1 MCLSKPKV
9 PKIQP
14 VAQSTQKSATAQ
26 AAAAVPP
33 PPPPPEPT
41 PEAPV
46 LNDERRK
53 QQDTKK
59 ARRSGTRSLRIDLSI
74 PSSAAGINIP
84 N

>member
-1 MCLSKPKV
+1 MCSSKPKV

-14 VAQSTQKSATAQ
+14 VKPPEL
-26 AAAAVPP
+26 PP

-46 LNDERRK
+46 LNDPNRK
-53 QQDTKK
+53 RKDDRN
-59 ARRSGTRSLRIDLSI
+59 ARRSGTRTLRIDLSI
-74 PSSAAGINIP
+74 PGSATGINIP

>member
-14 VAQSTQKSATAQ
+14 VTQQSTQ
-26 AAAAVPP
+26 AAALPP
-33 PPPPPEPT
+33 PPPPPEPI

-46 LNDERRK
+46 LNDGSRKRQDERK
-53 QQDTKK
+53 V
-59 ARRSGTRSLRIDLSI
+59 RRSGTRNLRIDLSI
-74 PSSAAGINIP
+74 PGLASGLNIP

>member
-1 MCLSKPKV
+1 MCSSKPKV

-14 VAQSTQKSATAQ
+14 VQ
-26 AAAAVPP
+26 APPPLPP
-33 PPPPPEPT
+33 PPPRPEPT

-46 LNDERRK
+46 LNYDTRKRQDER
-53 QQDTKK
+53 K
-59 ARRSGTRSLRIDLSI
+59 AKRSGTRSLRIDLSI

>member
-9 PKIQP
+9 PTIQP
-14 VAQSTQKSATAQ
+14 VTQQS
-26 AAAAVPP
+26 AAAKTAAAIPP
-33 PPPPPEPT
+33 PPPPPEPA

-53 QQDTKK
+53 QQDVRK
-59 ARRSGTRSLRIDLSI
+59 ARKSGTRALRIDLSI
-74 PSSAAGINIP
+74 PGSASGLNIP